1 MCDMSGPSAAPEARP
16 PRTPRRSRAGRPIR
30 RGASLTALQAQVLL
44 IGAAIAC
51 TLIYLVFLRAGQD
64 GSIRLDGDRIDV
76 QLSEFSLQPQ
86 SVSIPAGN
94 IEVYAV
100 NHGTQVHN
108 LQIETIVQTSS
119 DEKADNLMAIQA
131 MRPGETKSNNVTLPP
146 GKYKWRSSIAND
158 DDLGMYGY
166 IEVRQ

>member
-1 MCDMSGPSAAPEARP
+1 M
-16 PRTPRRSRAGRPIR
+16 
-30 RGASLTALQAQVLL
+30 
-44 IGAAIAC
+44 GAALLLA
-51 TLIYLVFLRAGQD
+51 LLYLLYLRAGDD
-64 GSIRLDGDRIDV
+64 GTVRVEGNRVDV
-76 QLSEFSLQPQ
+76 ELSEFRLTPQ
-86 SVSIPAGN
+86 SVSVPKGTIA
-94 IEVYAV
+94 VYAT
-100 NHGTQVHN
+100 NKGKQVHN
-108 LQIETIVQTSS
+108 LQIETIVQRST

>member
-1 MCDMSGPSAAPEARP
+1 MPAPTAPPPAPTRTPRP
-16 PRTPRRSRAGRPIR
+16 PRRSRAGRRIR
-30 RGASLTALQAQVLL
+30 GGAPLSPLQAQVL
-44 IGAAIAC
+44 IVGAALLLA
-51 TLIYLVFLRAGQD
+51 LLYLLYLRAGDD
-64 GSIRLDGDRIDV
+64 GTVRIEGNRVDV
-76 QLSEFSLQPQ
+76 ELSEFRLSPQ
-86 SVSIPAGN
+86 SVSVPNGTIA
-94 IEVYAV
+94 VYAT
-100 NHGTQVHN
+100 NKGKQVHN
-108 LQIETIVQTSS
+108 LQIETIVQRST